1 MNSKSIIHTF
11 LNKWDNHPFDSIL
24 SIVNSITDWGM
35 DPWAVI
41 KEILIYPS
49 QFGNESRPL
58 IGVSTDELEK
68 LISYY
73 QRYLLDLLHI
83 LAIDN
88 PPEDTFYQKLYQQLF
103 ESNLLNNN
111 PVIQSVC
118 IFILYHNIL
127 LVPYHQLLN
136 PLKLDTLTFNTILKR
151 IGPQI
156 RLSHY
161 VRARLYDTKTEET
174 SQYWEIANT
183 LKTREEQVVFWYTVL
198 VDESNTSQKST
209 QSSDNDDD

>member
-11 LNKWDNHPFDSIL
+11 LHEWENHPFDSIL

-35 DPWAVI
+35 NPWAVI
-41 KEILIYPS
+41 KDILVYPS
-49 QFGNESRPL
+49 PFGNENKPL
-58 IGVSTDELEK
+58 IGLSADELERF
-68 LISYY
+68 IAYY
-73 QRYLLDLLHI
+73 QPYLLNLLNI

-111 PVIQSVC
+111 PVIPSVC
-118 IFILYHNIL
+118 IYILYHNIL
-127 LVPYHQLLN
+127 LVPYHQSIN
-136 PLKLDTLTFNTILKR
+136 PLKLDTSAFNTILRK
-151 IGPQI
+151 IDPQI

-161 VRARLYDTKTEET
+161 VRVRLYDTKTEET

-183 LKTREEQVVFWYTVL
+183 LKSREEQIVFWYTVL
-198 VDESNTSQKST
+198 IDESNAALKSS
-209 QSSDNDDD
+209 QSSKED